1 MELLLNLI
9 WISLALLALVGFS
22 RGRSVSGQL
31 ARVPYR
37 KSLIAVGCVMVLLFP
52 IISAS
57 DDLHPTQAVVEEA
70 SKRVQRAVA
79 PLHGSPGSPPAS
91 TLAVVL
97 ALCAECSRWL
107 RCGRGAH
114 WLPWNSRLRG
124 RLSPPPGGP
133 LLPPGKG
140 ESAHECAVIDRKYS
154 VRVPYFC
161 RSGTG
166 ALADKFLPL
175 VQADMP
181 GPRKETS
188 E

>member
-9 WISLALLALVGFS
+9 WVSLALLALVGFS

-31 ARVPYR
+31 ARIPYR

-97 ALCAECSRWL
+97 ALCL
-107 RCGRGAH
+107 
-114 WLPWNSRLRG
+114 
-124 RLSPPPGGP
+124 
-133 LLPPGKG
+133 
-140 ESAHECAVIDRKYS
+140 V
-154 VRVPYFC
+154 F
-161 RSGTG
+161 
-166 ALADKFLPL
+166 ALATLWPWRPL
-175 VQADMP
+175 ASVEFAFEGAIVP
-181 GPRKETS
+181 SAGRAPPSSR
-188 E
+188 